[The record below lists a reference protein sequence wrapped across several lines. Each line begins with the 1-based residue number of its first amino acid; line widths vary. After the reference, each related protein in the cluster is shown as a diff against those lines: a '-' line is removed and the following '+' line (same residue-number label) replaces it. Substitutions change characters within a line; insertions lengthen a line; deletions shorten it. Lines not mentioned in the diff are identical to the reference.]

1 MSAAPHPLTE
11 KRDAVAFAKQQGL
24 SERQAC
30 QLLALHRSTLRYQA
44 DQARET
50 DETSLVEKIQAIR
63 KVSPR
68 FGVRRVYARLRQQGE
83 AINHKRVQRIMQR
96 HGLQVRRRK
105 SKKTIRTGASI
116 PQEATHPN
124 HVWTLD
130 FQEDSLLSG
139 GKILLLNVLDEF
151 TREWLAVVVG
161 KEATA
166 RVVVDTLV
174 SLFGERGKPAF
185 LRSDNG
191 SAFIAG
197 EVQALLATI
206 GATPFFIEPGKPWQ
220 NGFVESFHGRLRDEL
235 LDREAFASLAE
246 ARVRLEEHR
255 RWYNGERPHSALGY
269 RSPLAFRQDW
279 EQLAGENGP
288 QAGQVKSG

>member
-1 MSAAPHPLTE
+1 MSDALHPLAE
-11 KRDAVAFAKQQGL
+11 KRACVAFAKQQGL

-30 QLLALHRSTLRYQA
+30 QLLSLHRSTVRYRA
-44 DQARET
+44 NPARLTGEAT
-50 DETSLVEKIQAIR
+50 LLEKIQAIQHQ
-63 KVSPR
+63 SPR
-68 FGVRRVYARLRQQGE
+68 FGVRRVHARLRQQGE
-83 AINHKRVQRIMQR
+83 AINHKRVQRVMQR

-105 SKKTIRTGASI
+105 RKKTIRTGANV
-116 PQEATHPN
+116 PQAATYPD

-130 FQEDSLLSG
+130 FQEDSLIGG
-139 GKILLLNVLDEF
+139 GKFLLLNVLDEF

-166 RVVVDTLV
+166 RVVVATLV
-174 SLFGERGKPAF
+174 GLFGERGQPAY

-197 EVQALLATI
+197 EVQTLLARR
-206 GATPFFIEPGKPWQ
+206 GSRPFFIEPGKPWQ
-220 NGFVESFHGRLRDEL
+220 NGFVESFHGKLRDEC

-246 ARVRLEEHR
+246 ARVVLEAHR
-255 RWYNGERPHSALGY
+255 RWYNAERPHSALGY

-279 EQLAGENGP
+279 ERSAGG
-288 QAGQVKSG
+288 AGKSDRSSID

>member
-1 MSAAPHPLTE
+1 MSDAPHPLAE
-11 KRDAVAFAKQQGL
+11 KRVAVTFAKEQGL

-44 DQARET
+44 DQEQA
-50 DETSLVEKIQAIR
+50 DEEATLVEKIQTIQR
-63 KVSPR
+63 LSPR
-68 FGVRRVYARLRQQGE
+68 FGVRRVHARLRQQGE
-83 AINHKRVQRIMQR
+83 AINHKRVQRVMQR

-105 SKKTIRTGASI
+105 SKKTIRTGASV
-116 PQEATHPN
+116 PQEATYPDQ
-124 HVWTLD
+124 VWTLD

-139 GKILLLNVLDEF
+139 GKFLLLNVLDEF

-161 KEATA
+161 KQATA
-166 RVVVDTLV
+166 RVVVATLV
-174 SLFGERGKPAF
+174 GLFGERGKPAF

-191 SAFIAG
+191 SAFLAG
-197 EVQALLATI
+197 EVQTLLATM

-220 NGFVESFHGRLRDEL
+220 NGYVESFHGRLRDEL
-235 LDREAFASLAE
+235 LDREVFASRAE
-246 ARVRLEEHR
+246 ARVHLEAHR

-279 EQLAGENGP
+279 EQSAGGAGES
-288 QAGQVKSG
+288 SG